1 MRQSQKIFLALAFIC
16 ILFNARGEPSNGS
29 DDPEHT
35 EHESAHNAT
44 VVLMFMFFGIGVGA
58 LLMQVLNHFGDPL
71 PYTCVVFFFGLLF
84 SLTNK
89 DSTGT
94 LYFSVKHPMHR

>member
-16 ILFNARGEPSNGS
+16 ILFGARGESSNGS

-58 LLMQVLNHFGDPL
+58 LLMQVLSHCGDPL

-84 SLTNK
+84 SLANK
-89 DSTGT
+89 DSTGR
-94 LYFSVKHPMHR
+94 LYFFSQHNLCR

>member
-1 MRQSQKIFLALAFIC
+1 MRLSSKVVFALGCIFMLLG
-16 ILFNARGEPSNGS
+16 ARGEASNGS

-58 LLMQVLNHFGDPL
+58 LLMQVLSHCGDPL

-84 SLTNK
+84 SLANK
-89 DSTGT
+89 DSTGR
-94 LYFSVKHPMHR
+94 LYFFSLPQLCR